1 MIKILKFHS
10 GQAAL
15 IIVFG
20 LGMMGVLMALAFS
33 FFGPR
38 TIIRHKHLTDSLKAY
53 YAAQSGI
60 DELMIRL
67 RSHHNFGDSWDMEY
81 QLDSGAV
88 FYATISGDLNT
99 KIATSTGIFKDFTR
113 QIEVKVASS
122 SSKISFLFAVQSG
135 QGGFEL
141 ERSTQVR
148 GMDGKPGNIY
158 SNGDILGESWSSGQT
173 GSKILGD
180 AWAVGKISGL
190 AGDDTGGVYIAG
202 NAQADEL
209 IRCSIDGNAQA
220 TIPPTDCSYGGDFNI
235 ADPPQPMPTEPVDID
250 FWKQQAEQASV
261 WLGDCIIDSKTGP
274 SDCSGEAKQLGPVK
288 IEGNFIINSN
298 SEFTLTGPVW
308 VEGDLTIN
316 SNTDI
321 HIDESLGSEGVV
333 IVVDYPSDKFG
344 RGKIETESN
353 VDFFQTSSG
362 GPAVFISTNTQ
373 DNCLSSPAISV
384 ASNTSTVVFSAPDG
398 CIFFRSNSFVRG
410 VSAKKIHLSSNS
422 IIEYDPRLATVILKT
437 GLGGW
442 AVTGFKETKE

>member
-1 MIKILKFHS
+1 MTKILKFHS

-20 LGMMGVLMALAFS
+20 LGMMGVLMALTFS

-38 TIIRHKHLTDSLKAY
+38 TIIRHKDLTDSLKAY

-60 DELMIRL
+60 DELMLRL
-67 RSHHNFGDSWDMEY
+67 RSHHNFGDTWDMQY
-81 QLDSGAV
+81 QFESGAV

-99 KIATSTGIFKDFTR
+99 KIATSTGVFQDFTR

-122 SSKISFLFAVQSG
+122 SSKASFLFAVQSG
-135 QGGFEL
+135 EGGFEF
-141 ERSTQVR
+141 ERNTQVK
-148 GMDGKPGNIY
+148 GMNDQPGNVY
-158 SNGDILGESWSSGQT
+158 SNGDILGENWSSGT
-173 GSKILGD
+173 IGSRILGD

-202 NAQADEL
+202 NAQANEL
-209 IRCSIDGNAQA
+209 IRCKVAGNAQS
-220 TIPPTDCSYGGDFNI
+220 PVSPTDCSSEGDFNI
-235 ADPPQPMPTEPVDID
+235 GDAPQVMPTESLDIS
-250 FWKQQAEQASV
+250 FWKQQAEASI
-261 WLGDCIIDSKTGP
+261 WSGDCIIDSKAEP
-274 SDCSGEAKQLGPVK
+274 SDCSDEEKQLGPVK
-288 IEGNFIINSN
+288 IEGNLIISSN
-298 SEFTLTGPVW
+298 SDITLKGTVW
-308 VEGDLTIN
+308 VEGDLAIN

-321 HIDESLGSEGVV
+321 HIHESLGSEGVV
-333 IVVDYPSDKFG
+333 VVVDYPSDRLG

-353 VDFFQTSSG
+353 VEFFQTSSG
-362 GPAVFISTNTQ
+362 GPVVFVSTNTE

-410 VSAKKIHLSSNS
+410 ALAKKIHLSGNS

-442 AVTGFKETKE
+442 AVTSFKETKE